1 MGGPR
6 IAIVGMACRYPDADG
21 PEQLWETVLG
31 RRRAFRSIP
40 ESRLSSDY
48 IGSRDEPDRT
58 YVAHAGLL
66 RDWEFDRRRF
76 GVPGPLY
83 RATDQTHWLALQ
95 VAAEALADAGFPD
108 AEGLDREQAG
118 VVLGNT
124 LTGEFT
130 RAHQLRL
137 RWPFLRRAAAA
148 ALEAAGTDPEGAV
161 GVLTALEGMVK
172 QPFPVPGD
180 ESLSGA
186 LANTIAGRICNH
198 FDFHGT
204 GYTVDGACA
213 SSLLAVAAA
222 CRALVS
228 GELDFA
234 LAGGVDLSLDPF
246 ELVGFARLGAL
257 AVDEMR
263 VYDAEPT
270 GFLPGEGCGVVAL
283 MRAQDAERAGL
294 RVYAEILG
302 WGTSSDGAG
311 GLTRPEASGQARAL
325 TRAYRLSGIV
335 PSAVDLV
342 EGHGTGTRLN
352 DVTELTVLRAALAD
366 RATPAVLGS
375 VKANIG
381 HTKAAAGVAGLIKAA
396 LAVHHRVLPPT
407 TGCTTPHEL
416 LRGPGVPLRV
426 LTEAEPWETLV
437 PHAAVSAMGFGGINT
452 HVVLGGRHAG
462 PHPGLPADV
471 KAWSRPRPSDDVVAL
486 GADSADELLAAL
498 DRLVENAP
506 ALSAIEVHD
515 LAATAAGSAAHL
527 APVRCALVARTPA
540 ELAGVAARARARLAR
555 GVTAMA
561 VDEEAGFAIGA
572 GAPARVGLLFP
583 GQTSPVRAELP
594 AWAAALSVPDLPPDV
609 RIEDGDVDTAAAQ
622 PAIVRQSLAGLA
634 WLAGTGCDPVAA
646 VGHSLGEVAALVW
659 AGTLTPQAGLELAT
673 TRGALMARHGAP
685 GTTMAGLGAEPTTV
699 TALIKETDATIAA
712 LNSPRQTVIAGPAA
726 DIAEVVARAR
736 AQDILATPLRVSH
749 AFHSAAMAPVQP
761 AFGAALA
768 RTDFAPPRKPVFST
782 VTGGRVARPADLLL
796 RQLVEPVRFQEALEN
811 LVPRT
816 DLLIEVG
823 PGTTTA
829 GLARERGIT
838 VPVVSMD
845 CGGDPRRHALVVASL
860 VAAGVPAT
868 ATWYLGGGHRRL
880 DLDHRG
886 VFLAN
891 PCETVPAVLSAVPSA
906 VPGQAPLRLP
916 DPSGGEALTVLREH
930 LSRTLELPADRME
943 ATSSLLTDLHVGSL
957 QLLDLVTTAADLVGR
972 QAPSPHEVM
981 AHPSIGDIARMIDAA
996 PLKRIRA
1003 VQGRGVRP
1011 WVRAFE
1017 HHWVGYDGDGPQPA
1031 EPVEWIRY
1039 APLLR
1044 IPDGTAARTPTPGSA
1059 RRGMVVELGAAVE
1072 VVHVVGALAAVI
1084 ERIEVERPDVLV
1096 VLHDNHPAAAALAR
1110 SVAVEKADCAV
1121 TVVSRPSHH
1130 EFDLGLAA
1138 RSGYL
1143 ELRLGH
1149 DGRYERPVTEAR
1161 RPGKDA
1167 TAPLAPG
1174 DVCLVTGGTTG
1185 ITARCAAVLAE
1196 RFGATLVFL
1205 GRTPAGSPSVRA
1217 GLNHLPQQI
1226 RVHYVQC
1233 DVTDP
1238 ADVRAAVSAAATCGP
1253 IRGLLHGAGVNEP
1266 RPLGAV
1272 SDTTLRATVWPK
1284 VTGLRLLL
1292 ESIGGHATLV
1302 LAFGSVIGRMGM
1314 PGQAEY
1320 CVANDWMRA
1329 EVERWAARHP
1339 GCRTHS
1345 VEWTL
1350 WSGVGMGERLGVVDR
1365 LRGQGIDP
1373 ISPDD
1378 GTAALVE
1385 VLADPGAPVT
1395 VMLSGR
1401 LPATPSLVF
1410 RAGGERGMRFSEE
1423 ESAGTPGVESVLR
1436 AGLSLGTDPYLDDHR
1451 VDGTPVLPAV
1461 VGLEAMAQAV
1471 AALTG
1476 VPRRWSFE
1484 RVALTAPVAVGERGT
1499 RTLEVAALARDRGD
1513 GVDVELRDD
1522 ADGYGATRFSAR
1534 SRTAAAPPERVT
1546 VPPAPVRTE
1555 GRHPFYGP
1563 LLFHSGRFERLVRF
1577 DHLTAF
1583 EVRAWVNADDHARW
1597 FSDFHSGRLLLGD
1610 PGAHDAS
1617 VHVLLACL
1625 PHRKAL
1631 PVGAD
1636 RVTVWRRPEG
1646 LLRIHAVET
1655 RHADDEYWFD
1665 VDLIDQ
1671 DGEAVSR
1678 WEGLRLRVI
1687 GPRRWHEPMPAP
1699 LVGPWLGRRLS
1710 ELGVGDRVELGSVRE
1725 GGDGRLA
1732 ALDPAVAVV
1741 TEPVAGRPTTA
1752 LAASFAARTGED
1764 VEVSAARAR
1773 SVLRAL
1779 GLPEHDDG
1787 DAVRVEEA
1795 MADGLVLLRHEG
1807 RRVLSAKLATGSPS
1821 RPVAAVAVAVAENR

>member
-1 MGGPR
+1 MDRPR
-6 IAIVGMACRYPDADG
+6 IAIVGMACRYPDADS
-21 PEQLWETVLG
+21 PEELWQTVLG
-31 RRRAFRSIP
+31 RRRAFRGIP

-48 IGSRDEPDRT
+48 IGPRDDPDRT
-58 YVAHAGLL
+58 YVEQAGLL
-66 RDWEFDRRRF
+66 RDWEFDRHRF
-76 GVPGPLY
+76 GVPGPLH

-118 VVLGNT
+118 VVLGNS

-148 ALEAAGTDPEGAV
+148 ALEAAGTEPGRATGA
-161 GVLTALEGMVK
+161 LTALEDLVK

-180 ESLSGA
+180 ESLAGA

-198 FDFHGT
+198 FDLHGT

-213 SSLLAVAAA
+213 SSLLAVTAA

-263 VYDAEPT
+263 VYDADPT

-283 MRAQDAERAGL
+283 MRAGDAERAGL

-311 GLTRPEASGQARAL
+311 GLTRPEVSGQARAL
-325 TRAYRLSGIV
+325 ARAYRLSGV
-335 PSAVDLV
+335 APGAVDLV

-352 DVTELTVLRAALAD
+352 DETELTVLRAALAD
-366 RATPAVLGS
+366 RTTPAVLGS

-426 LTEAEPWETLV
+426 LGEAEPWESPA

-452 HVVLGGRHAG
+452 HVVLAGRHAG
-462 PHPGLPADV
+462 PHPGLSADV
-471 KAWSRPRPSDDVVAL
+471 RAWSTSRPADDVVVL
-486 GADSADELLAAL
+486 GAASADDLLAAL
-498 DRLVENAP
+498 DRLARTAS

-515 LAATAAGSAAHL
+515 LAATAAASAAHL

-540 ELAGVAARARARLAR
+540 ELAGAAANARARLVEGAPA
-555 GVTAMA
+555 VA
-561 VDEEAGFAIGA
+561 VDEAGFAIGS
-572 GAPARVGLLFP
+572 GAPARIGLLFP
-583 GQTSPVRAELP
+583 GQASPVRPALP
-594 AWAAALSVPDLPPDV
+594 AWAATLPVPALRPDL
-609 RIEDGDVDTAAAQ
+609 RIEEDDVDTAAAQ

-634 WLAGTGCDPVAA
+634 WLAATGCDPVAA
-646 VGHSLGEVAALVW
+646 VGHSLGEVTALVW
-659 AGTLTPQAGLELAT
+659 AGALTPQAGLELVTA
-673 TRGALMARHGAP
+673 RGELMARHGTP
-685 GTTMAGLGAEPTTV
+685 GTTMAGLGADPTTV
-699 TALIKETDATIAA
+699 TALVKETDATIAA
-712 LNSPRQTVIAGPAA
+712 LNSPRQTVIAGPAP
-726 DIAEVVARAR
+726 DVAEVVDRAR

-749 AFHSAAMAPVQP
+749 GFHSAAMAPVQP
-761 AFGAALA
+761 EFEVALA
-768 RTDFAPPRKPVFST
+768 RTDFAPLRKPVFST
-782 VTGGRVARPADLLL
+782 VTGDRVARPADLLV
-796 RQLVEPVRFQEALEN
+796 RQLVEPVRFQEAVEH
-811 LVPRT
+811 LVPRA

-829 GLARERGIT
+829 GLVRERGIG

-860 VAAGVPAT
+860 AAAGVPAT
-868 ATWYLGGGHRRL
+868 AAWYLGGRHRRL

-886 VFLAN
+886 AFLTN
-891 PCETVPAVLSAVPSA
+891 PCETVPAAPPTVPR
-906 VPGQAPLRLP
+906 QAPEP
-916 DPSGGEALTVLREH
+916 SPPSGGEALTVLREH
-930 LSRTLELPADRME
+930 LSRSLELPADRIG
-943 ATSSLLTDLHVGSL
+943 AAGSLLSDLHVGSL

-981 AHPSIGDIARMIDAA
+981 ANPSIGDIARLIDAA
-996 PLKRIRA
+996 PLKRTRTD
-1003 VQGRGVRP
+1003 QSRGVRP
-1011 WVRAFE
+1011 WVRAFQ
-1017 HHWVGYDGDGPQPA
+1017 HHWVGYDDRDPGPA
-1031 EPVEWIRY
+1031 EPVDWIHY
-1039 APLLR
+1039 APRLR
-1044 IPDGTAARTPTPGSA
+1044 IPDGTPARTPTPGAA
-1059 RRGMVVELGAAVE
+1059 RRGVVVELGDAVE
-1072 VVHVVGALAAVI
+1072 VVHVVGALAAVV

-1110 SVAVEKADCAV
+1110 GVAVEKADCAV
-1121 TVVSRPSHH
+1121 TVVNRPPHH
-1130 EFDLGLAA
+1130 EFDLDLAA

-1143 ELRLGH
+1143 ELRVGP
-1149 DGRYERPVTEAR
+1149 DGRYERPVTEVR
-1161 RPGKDA
+1161 RAGHDA
-1167 TAPLAPG
+1167 AAPLAPG

-1185 ITARCAAVLAE
+1185 ITARCATVLAE

-1205 GRTPAGSPSVRA
+1205 GRTPADSPAVRT
-1217 GLNHLPQQI
+1217 GLNRLPQQI

-1292 ESIGGHATLV
+1292 EGIGRHATLV
-1302 LAFGSVIGRMGM
+1302 LAFGSVIGRMGLA
-1314 PGQAEY
+1314 GQAEY
-1320 CVANDWMRA
+1320 CIANDWMRA

-1339 GCRTHS
+1339 GCRTHA

-1373 ISPDD
+1373 ITPDD
-1378 GTAALVE
+1378 GVAALSAL
-1385 VLADPGAPVT
+1385 LADPGAPVT

-1401 LPATPSLVF
+1401 LPATPTLAF
-1410 RAGGERGMRFSEE
+1410 RAAGVHGLRFGEE
-1423 ESAGTPGVESVLR
+1423 EPAGTPGVESVLR
-1436 AGLSLGTDPYLDDHR
+1436 AGLSPGTDPYLDDHR

-1471 AALTG
+1471 AAITG
-1476 VPRRWSFE
+1476 AAGTWSFE
-1484 RVALTAPVAVGERGT
+1484 RVALTAPIAVGGRGT
-1499 RTLEVAALARDRGD
+1499 RTLQVAALARDRGD
-1513 GVDVELRDD
+1513 GVDVALRDD
-1522 ADGYGATRFSAR
+1522 ADGYGAVRFSAE
-1534 SRTAAAPPERVT
+1534 SRDATS
-1546 VPPAPVRTE
+1546 PPAPVAVPPPPVRTDD
-1555 GRHPFYGP
+1555 RHPFYGP
-1563 LLFHSGRFERLVRF
+1563 LLFHTGRFRRLVRY

-1583 EVRAWVNADDHARW
+1583 EVRAWIHADDRARW

-1646 LLRIHAVET
+1646 LLRVHAVET
-1655 RHADDEYWFD
+1655 RHTDDEYWFD
-1665 VDLIDQ
+1665 VDLVDP

-1678 WEGLRLRVI
+1678 WEGLRLRAV
-1687 GPRRWHEPMPAP
+1687 GPRPWPGPMPMP

-1710 ELGVGDRVELGSVRE
+1710 ELGLRDRVGLASVRD
-1725 GGDGRLA
+1725 GGDERLV
-1732 ALDPAVAVV
+1732 ALDPAVAVG
-1741 TEPVAGRPTTA
+1741 TAPVAERSSSA
-1752 LAASFAARTGED
+1752 LAASLAARTGED
-1764 VEVSAARAR
+1764 ALVSAARAR
-1773 SVLRAL
+1773 SALRAL
-1779 GLPEHDDG
+1779 GLPERDDG
-1787 DAVRVEEA
+1787 GVRVEEA
-1795 MADGLVLLRHEG
+1795 LADGLVLLRHEG
-1807 RRVLSAKLATGSPS
+1807 RRVVSARLATGSS
-1821 RPVAAVAVAVAENR
+1821 RPVAAVAVAEVP